1 MLNLPEVE
9 SLDPKHYII
18 IKGAKVNN
26 LKNIDVAIPRNKLV
40 VITGLSGSGKSSL
53 AFDTLFAEG
62 QRMYVESLSSYARQF
77 LGRMEKPDVDYIK
90 GVSPAIAIEQKVAT
104 KNPRS
109 TVGTTTEIYDYF
121 KLLFA
126 RAGITYSPIS
136 GKEIKK
142 DTVTDVVNFIL
153 SHAEG
158 TRIMILT
165 PLKVKEERKIE
176 KELDLLLQKGYT
188 RIVVDGE
195 VKQIEELQ
203 SEKAKFSDKQQLEIL
218 IDRNVVKHNDEDTQ
232 FRFSDSVQTAFFEG
246 EGECLIDILSNN
258 PSPTL
263 PDGEGVVTPQR
274 KVARKTFSDKFEL
287 DGIVFEEPSVNLF
300 TFNNPFGACKRCEGY
315 GKVLGIDPELVIP
328 DKNLSVFEG
337 VIAPWRTERMS
348 EEWLTPLLR
357 NGVRFDFPIHRA
369 YKDLTKEQQKLL
381 WTGNKYFQGLD
392 YFFADIESQVH
403 KVQYRVMLSRYRGR
417 TDCPECRGSRLRK
430 DASYV
435 KVGGASITD
444 LVLMPMSDV
453 ITFFKNLQIP
463 DYQQVVSKRI
473 LIEINTRLE
482 YMERVGLGYLTL
494 NRLTSSL
501 SGGEFQR
508 IKLAT
513 SLGSALVGSMYILDE
528 PSIGLHPRDTQRLIS
543 VLESLRNMGNTVI
556 VVEHEEEVMRAADQ
570 IIDIGPDAGTLGGAL
585 VFQGTWE
592 DINPTPNLSPS
603 GRGGSSLPIGEGWG
617 GVSQPKTYG
626 GQPYFHISPEKW
638 AVLKEFARNNR
649 KNPTEAEDRLWQELR
664 KEQLGV
670 KFRRQHAIED
680 FIVDFVCLEKRLVV
694 EVDGEIH
701 EQQKEYDEMRTAFLE
716 VNGFEVIRFKND
728 DIFNKSD
735 YVLKEIKGK
744 VAASNPTPALPDGEG
759 ASSPPYRGG
768 VGGDRRYGGVLGV
781 SHTINFLT
789 GIDKIDV
796 PIQRRKPMDFVE
808 IKGARENNLKELDVK
823 FPLGVLTV
831 VTGVSGSGKS
841 TLVRKILFPAIARL
855 KGEYGEE
862 AGKYSGLV
870 GSLDRITQVEMI
882 DQNPIGKSSR
892 SNPVTYIKAYDYIR
906 QMMAEQQ
913 LSKARDYKPAFFSF
927 NVDGGRCEACQGEGE
942 QTIEMQ
948 FMADVRLK
956 CESCGGKR
964 FKQEILEVKYNEKD
978 ISDILAMTVDEALDF
993 FRKTE
998 PKLADKLQPLQDVGL
1013 GYIRLG
1019 QSSSTLS
1026 GGEAQRVKLA
1036 FFLSRGNA
1044 DKGKTLFVFDEPTT
1058 GLHFHDIKKLLKA
1071 INALVDQGDSVII
1084 IEHNMEVIKSADW
1097 VIDLG
1102 PEGGEKGGYLTFEG
1116 TPEEMVKLEGNYTA
1130 DFLKGKIGAA
1140 PQV

>member
-1 MLNLPEVE
+1 MNNTQNTHHTDVE
-9 SLDPKHYII
+9 SLDPKQYII

-40 VITGLSGSGKSSL
+40 VVTGLSGSGKSSL

-77 LGRMEKPDVDYIK
+77 LGRMEKPEVDYIK

-109 TVGTTTEIYDYF
+109 TVGTTTEIYDYL

-126 RAGITYSPIS
+126 RTGITYSPTS
-136 GKEIKK
+136 GQEVRK
-142 DTVTDVVNFIL
+142 DTITDVVNFIL
-153 SHAEG
+153 SHEEG
-158 TRIMILT
+158 TRVMVLT
-165 PLKVKEERKIE
+165 PLKVKEDRKIE
-176 KELDLLLQKGYT
+176 KELELLLQKGYT
-188 RIVVDGE
+188 RIVIDGE
-195 VKQIEELQ
+195 IKQIQDLQEENIKLSPNQ
-203 SEKAKFSDKQQLEIL
+203 DLEIL
-218 IDRNVVKHNDEDTQ
+218 IDRNVVKHNNEDTQ
-232 FRFSDSVQTAFFEG
+232 FRFSDSIQTSFFEG
-246 EGECLIDILSNN
+246 EGECFIDIISTNEK
-258 PSPTL
+258 T
-263 PDGEGVVTPQR
+263 GERQTTR
-274 KVARKTFSDKFEL
+274 NTFSDKFEL
-287 DGIVFEEPSVNLF
+287 DGIHFEEPSVNLF
-300 TFNNPFGACKRCEGY
+300 TFNNPYGACKRCEGF

-337 VIAPWRTERMS
+337 AIAPWRSERMS
-348 EEWLTPLLR
+348 EWLAPLLK
-357 NGVRFDFPIHRA
+357 NGIRCDFPIHRS
-369 YKDLTKEQQKLL
+369 YKDLTTEQQQLL
-381 WTGNKYFQGLD
+381 WTGNEYFQGLD
-392 YFFADIESQVH
+392 AFFSDIESQVH

-417 TDCPECRGSRLRK
+417 TDCPECRSSRLRK

-435 KVGGASITD
+435 KIGKASIVD
-444 LVLMPMSDV
+444 LVLMPISDLAS
-453 ITFFKNLQIP
+453 FFKSLQLP
-463 DYQQVVSKRI
+463 DFQKAVSKRI
-473 LIEINTRLE
+473 LIEINSRLE
-482 YMERVGLGYLTL
+482 FMERVGLGYLTL

-528 PSIGLHPRDTQRLIS
+528 PSIGLHPRDTQRLVS
-543 VLESLRNMGNTVI
+543 VLESLRDMGNTVV

-570 IIDIGPDAGTLGGAL
+570 IIDIGPNAGTLGGEL
-585 VFQGTWE
+585 IFQGSWAE
-592 DINPTPNLSPS
+592 INTTSN
-603 GRGGSSLPIGEGWG
+603 
-617 GVSQPKTYG
+617 
-626 GQPYFHISPEKW
+626 EKS
-638 AVLKEFARNNR
+638 
-649 KNPTEAEDRLWQELR
+649 
-664 KEQLGV
+664 
-670 KFRRQHAIED
+670 I
-680 FIVDFVCLEKRLVV
+680 
-694 EVDGEIH
+694 
-701 EQQKEYDEMRTAFLE
+701 
-716 VNGFEVIRFKND
+716 
-728 DIFNKSD
+728 
-735 YVLKEIKGK
+735 
-744 VAASNPTPALPDGEG
+744 
-759 ASSPPYRGG
+759 
-768 VGGDRRYGGVLGV
+768 

-789 GIDKIDV
+789 GVDQILV
-796 PIQRRKPMDFVE
+796 PIQRRKPIDFIE
-808 IKGARENNLKELDVK
+808 LKGARENNLKEVDVT

-855 KGEYGEE
+855 KGEYSEE
-862 AGKYSGLV
+862 AGKYSGLI

-978 ISDILAMTVDEALDF
+978 IADILAMTVDEAIEF
-993 FRKTE
+993 FSVSE
-998 PKLADKLQPLQDVGL
+998 PKLADKLRPLQDVGL

-1036 FFLSRGNA
+1036 FFLSKGNA

-1071 INALVDQGDSVII
+1071 INALVDQGDTVII

-1097 VIDLG
+1097 IIDLG
-1102 PEGGEKGGYLTFEG
+1102 PDGGQKGGYLTFEG
-1116 TPEEMVKLEGNYTA
+1116 TPEDMIKIEGNYTA
-1130 DFLKGKIGAA
+1130 DFLRGKL
-1140 PQV
+1140 